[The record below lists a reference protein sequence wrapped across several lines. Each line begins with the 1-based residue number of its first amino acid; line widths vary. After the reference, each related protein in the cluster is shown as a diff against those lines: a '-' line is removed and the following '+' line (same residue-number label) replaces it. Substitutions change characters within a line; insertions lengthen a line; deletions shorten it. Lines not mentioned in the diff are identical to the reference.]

1 MEGCEATGV
10 VVGFGFALALL
21 FVVVFGAFGGGGG
34 TTSSSSSS
42 VFVVSYDDAT
52 AARARFFVPL
62 DVTAVNF
69 FVGGFLFATPFPAT
83 TARAGA
89 DALARG
95 AASARGDTFDKD
107 FDFFSHAG
115 VPVPP

>member
-69 FVGGFLFATPFPAT
+69 FVGGTFFA
-83 TARAGA
+83 
-89 DALARG
+89 ALARG
-95 AASARGDTFDKD
+95 AASARGEDTLDKD